1 MKNWYRIEFFNDDY
15 RVFMCE
21 RKYTSINRAWS
32 AAKHMASGYHNVYF
46 IKVHRI
52 GCDFECRYDFM

>member
-21 RKYTSINRAWS
+21 CKYTSIN
-32 AAKHMASGYHNVYF
+32 
-46 IKVHRI
+46 RI
-52 GCDFECRYDFM
+52 GCDFECRYDFT